1 MIFFVFESL
10 YFFNEVAGLVEFVH
24 VNSFFRGKNHDVT
37 FVVKSFLNGREGS
50 VDFFDLGS

>member
-1 MIFFVFESL
+1 M
-10 YFFNEVAGLVEFVH
+10 AGLVEFVH
-24 VNSFFRGKNHDVT
+24 VNSFFGGKNHDVT